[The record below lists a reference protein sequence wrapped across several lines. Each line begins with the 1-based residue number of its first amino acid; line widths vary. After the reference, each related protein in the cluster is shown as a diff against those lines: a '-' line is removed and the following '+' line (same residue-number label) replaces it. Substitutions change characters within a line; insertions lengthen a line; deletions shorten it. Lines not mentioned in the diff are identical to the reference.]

1 MAGRRIEGNFN
12 QGWGIAAFIT
22 LLAAAGFATA
32 FVVNQRTFHSP
43 NDVTAPTG
51 GAAESHTPAAP
62 TSGAGA
68 AKH

>member
-32 FVVNQRTFHSP
+32 FTIKQRTFHSP

-51 GAAESHTPAAP
+51 GAADAHAPAPAP
-62 TSGAGA
+62 GGAV
-68 AKH
+68 KH

>member
-12 QGWGIAAFIT
+12 QGWGVATFIT

-32 FVVNQRTFHSP
+32 FMIKQRTYHSP

-51 GAAESHTPAAP
+51 GSAEHAPAPAAAP
-62 TSGAGA
+62 V
-68 AKH
+68 KH

>member
-12 QGWGIAAFIT
+12 QGWGIAAFVT

-32 FVVNQRTFHSP
+32 FMLNQRTFHSP

-51 GAAESHTPAAP
+51 G
-62 TSGAGA
+62 GA
-68 AKH
+68 ASHAPAPGPAKH

>member
-32 FVVNQRTFHSP
+32 YTIKQRTFHSP

-51 GAAESHTPAAP
+51 SAESHAPAAP
-62 TSGAGA
+62 AASGAV
-68 AKH
+68 KH

>member
-12 QGWGIAAFIT
+12 QGWGVATFIT
-22 LLAAAGFATA
+22 LLALAGFVMA
-32 FVVNQRTFHSP
+32 FTINRRTHYSP

-51 GAAESHTPAAP
+51 GAESHAPAPA
-62 TSGAGA
+62 A

>member
-32 FVVNQRTFHSP
+32 FMINQRTFHSP

-51 GAAESHTPAAP
+51 GGADSHAPAAP
-62 TSGAGA
+62 AV
-68 AKH
+68 KH

>member
-1 MAGRRIEGNFN
+1 MARRIEGNFN

-32 FVVNQRTFHSP
+32 YTINKRTFYSP

-51 GAAESHTPAAP
+51 EAAASHAPTPAA
-62 TSGAGA
+62 T
-68 AKH
+68 KH

>member
-32 FVVNQRTFHSP
+32 FMVKQRTFHSP

-51 GAAESHTPAAP
+51 GASASHAPAPA
-62 TSGAGA
+62 A

>member
-32 FVVNQRTFHSP
+32 FMINQRTFHSP

-51 GAAESHTPAAP
+51 DAAESHAPAPA
-62 TSGAGA
+62 GGA

>member
-32 FVVNQRTFHSP
+32 FMVKQRTFHSP
-43 NDVTAPTG
+43 NDVTAPTSG
-51 GAAESHTPAAP
+51 GDASHVPAP
-62 TSGAGA
+62 NPNA